1 MEMANNDYLT
11 FIVEYRTKLSRL
23 LYLLNQNPIKYRD
36 RILETNAMIKVVDYL
51 KDEYMKS
58 VYSNLQD
65 TTILPEIGARW
76 TRNDL
81 S

>member
-1 MEMANNDYLT
+1 MANNDYLT
-11 FIVEYRTKLSRL
+11 FIVEYRNKLSRL
-23 LYLLNQNPIKYRD
+23 LYLLNQNPIKYQA

>member
-11 FIVEYRTKLSRL
+11 FIVEYRNKLSRL
-23 LYLLNQNPIKYRD
+23 LYLLNQNPIKYQA